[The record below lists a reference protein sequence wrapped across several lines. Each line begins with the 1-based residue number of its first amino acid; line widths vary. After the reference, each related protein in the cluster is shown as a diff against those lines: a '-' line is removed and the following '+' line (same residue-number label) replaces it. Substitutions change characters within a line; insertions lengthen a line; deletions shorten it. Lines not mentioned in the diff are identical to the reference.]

1 MTSMAA
7 QSDTGR
13 RLLQLGV
20 ILFLVGLFIGFA
32 VPALAN
38 PRMGLASHLEALMN
52 GIFLMVLGLT
62 WPKLRLPPT
71 LLRVTFWLA
80 VAGAYANMLA
90 TLLAA
95 MWAAGGMMPI
105 AGQGSTG
112 TSAQEMVITALLI
125 SLAIAMVLVCFFV
138 IVGLRGPDTREQP

>member
-1 MTSMAA
+1 MTSLAVQRDA
-7 QSDTGR
+7 GR
-13 RLLQLGV
+13 QLLRLGV
-20 ILFLVGLFIGFA
+20 ILFLVGLLIGFTI
-32 VPALAN
+32 PALAN

-52 GIFLMVLGLT
+52 GIFLMILGLA
-62 WPKLRLPPT
+62 WPKLSLSPK

-80 VAGAYANMLA
+80 VAGTYANMLA

-112 TSAQEMVITALLI
+112 TSAQEMVIWALLI
-125 SLAIAMVLVCFFV
+125 SLAVAMVLVCIFV
-138 IVGLRGPDTREQP
+138 IVGLRRTDTSDQP